1 MKKIAFVLNTTRLEY
16 DDRVRKEAL
25 TLSEIAQVKIF
36 VVLANN
42 KESEGITT
50 YGIPYKSFRLKT
62 RDKLPQAKFLLIKAA
77 EFFWRVRKHLKG
89 YDIVWVHEV
98 QPFLFPLLLRK
109 KKIVWDLH
117 EIPHVFEKSS
127 VMRHIFRFIE
137 KKCMQLVHANYYRIE
152 YLIRE
157 GLIKKPEKHIV
168 IRNYPDTQFEKSTL
182 KDDKYD
188 EFKKWLGASDYIYL
202 QGLNDNSRFPRQTI
216 EAVMNAGILKAVVVG
231 NFVAQAKQDLLK
243 RYGDMLC
250 QKIFFRGN
258 VDQLAIPN
266 YVKGSLQSI
275 ILYDITFDPGNNRY
289 CEPNRMY
296 QAILFDKPVVVGCNE
311 PMSDLVKQYGF
322 GIALKSDGRNVSEIT
337 DAIGTI
343 LNNYDIYVENIK
355 KHKENIVWS
364 KQEEALKAIIE

>member
-1 MKKIAFVLNTTRLEY
+1 MKKIAFVLNTNGLEY

-36 VVLANN
+36 VVLGNN

-62 RDKLPQAKFLLIKAA
+62 RDQLPQAKYLLIKAA
-77 EFFWRVRKHLKG
+77 EFYLCVRGYLKD

-98 QPFLFPLLLRK
+98 QPFLFPLLLRE

-117 EIPHVFEKSS
+117 EIPHVFEKNSF
-127 VMRHIFRFIE
+127 MRNIFRFME
-137 KKCMQLVHANYYRIE
+137 KKCMQLIHANQYRID

-216 EAVMNAGILKAVVVG
+216 EAVMNADTFKAVVVG
-231 NFVAQAKQDLLK
+231 NFVAKVKEDLLM
-243 RYGDMLC
+243 RYGGKLC

-266 YVKGSLQSI
+266 YIKGSLQSI
-275 ILYDITFDPGNNRY
+275 VLYDITFDPGNNRY

-296 QAILFDKPVVVGCNE
+296 QSILFDKPVIVGCNE
-311 PMSDLVKQYGF
+311 PMRDLVTKYGF
-322 GIALKSDGRNVSEIT
+322 GVVLKSDGRDVSEIT
-337 DAIGTI
+337 VAMQAVMDK
-343 LNNYDIYVENIK
+343 YDFYVENIK
-355 KHKENIVWS
+355 KYKEYIVWS
-364 KQEEALKAIIE
+364 KQEQALKAIVE